1 MTPRAKRRE
10 NLGETHKNNKR
21 EQSRSKCKAT
31 VLLIRTL
38 EAKEGWMERN
48 EYLKDENYSKLMKDI
63 KPQIQESHE
72 PSQKKHERISN
83 KEGTSK

>member
-1 MTPRAKRRE
+1 
-10 NLGETHKNNKR
+10 
-21 EQSRSKCKAT
+21 
-31 VLLIRTL
+31 
-38 EAKEGWMERN
+38 MERN